1 MPHWVR
7 VANAADIPL
16 NKSVAVEVAGHS
28 LLIARLEDGFC
39 ALRNMCSHQAQ
50 PLQGGQIADG
60 AIECPFH
67 GARFDLRTGARLTMP
82 AVRGVKAFS
91 VRVEGGAIEIDE
103 EKVIES
109 LGAEL
114 D

>member
-50 PLQGGQIADG
+50 PLQGGADRRRRHRVPLSR
-60 AIECPFH
+60 CP
-67 GARFDLRTGARLTMP
+67 
-82 AVRGVKAFS
+82 V
-91 VRVEGGAIEIDE
+91 
-103 EKVIES
+103 
-109 LGAEL
+109 
-114 D
+114 